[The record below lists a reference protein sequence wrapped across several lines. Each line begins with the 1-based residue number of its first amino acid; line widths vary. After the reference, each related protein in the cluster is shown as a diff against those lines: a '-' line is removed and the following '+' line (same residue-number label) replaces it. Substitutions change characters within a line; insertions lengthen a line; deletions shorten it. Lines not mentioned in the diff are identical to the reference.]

1 MNYTEQLIDQ
11 AYDANIDLY
20 HAKKEGQDVAEA
32 LKARNHALSEYFLQ
46 MLFDANQNLKS
57 WKESLKETQQ
67 YPESWDDEGIAC
79 VINNIELA
87 KANRTIALKRYR
99 RFASR

>member
-11 AYDANIDLY
+11 LYDANIDLY
-20 HAKKEGQDVAEA
+20 HAKQQRQDAAEA
-32 LKARNHALSEYFLQ
+32 LKARNQMASEYFLQ

-57 WKESLKETQQ
+57 WKETLKETQQ
-67 YPESWDDEGIAC
+67 YPESWDDEGIAY

-87 KANRTIALKRYR
+87 QITRTKTLKRYR